1 MTGQVSHEQSL
12 AAQSEQPD
20 VVLLIPPLRAYARA
34 LTRNAADADDL
45 VQDTLCKALANLHRF
60 QPGTHLRAW
69 LFTIMRNTFYT
80 RAGRSRR
87 EVTGSSD
94 CVSGTL
100 VSEPTQEWSVRGK
113 ELIAAVGR
121 LPVHYRET
129 LVLVVM
135 LGESYET
142 AAGVFGCTV
151 GTIKS
156 RVNRARALVRQDL
169 GETEV

>member
-1 MTGQVSHEQSL
+1 MSSPDFYAQTVTEDL
-12 AAQSEQPD
+12 ATCD
-20 VVLLIPPLRAYARA
+20 VVSLIPPLRAYARA
-34 LTRNAADADDL
+34 LTRNSVDADDL
-45 VQDTLCKALANLHRF
+45 VQETLCKALANLHRF

-80 RAGRSRR
+80 RAGQARR
-87 EVTGSSD
+87 EVTGGAD
-94 CVSGTL
+94 CISGTL
-100 VSEPTQEWSVRGK
+100 VSQPTQEWSVRGK
-113 ELIAAVGR
+113 ELMAAVSR

-142 AAGVFGCTV
+142 AASIFGCTV

-156 RVNRARALVRQDL
+156 RVNRARGMVRQDL
-169 GETEV
+169 GDHGV